1 MNDSM
6 PADGSVDG
14 QSSQNESR
22 GPCEITAN
30 PIVDDLKSDHLRRG
44 VLIPLK
50 TTQEVRQD
58 HTIVQAWITRAP
70 TKLANDV
77 ITYVSYPPMQNQD
90 TIT

>member
-1 MNDSM
+1 MATYNAAMNDSA

-22 GPCEITAN
+22 GPCEVSPN
-30 PIVDDLKSDHLRRG
+30 PLINDLKKEHLRRG

-77 ITYVSYPPMQNQD
+77 ITYVFHAS
-90 TIT
+90 T